1 MKWEYLVTD
10 VDEDDDLCGVMNDLG
25 REGWEIFHVVEFVGV
40 GDGQCT
46 IYSKRK
52 IPEEPT
58 EPRKATTGEILE
70 HIHGI

>member
-25 REGWEIFHVVEFVGV
+25 REGWEIFSIVEN
-40 GDGQCT
+40 GQCT

-52 IPEEPT
+52 IPEEPDSKQ
-58 EPRKATTGEILE
+58 EFDDLPMECRS
-70 HIHGI
+70 